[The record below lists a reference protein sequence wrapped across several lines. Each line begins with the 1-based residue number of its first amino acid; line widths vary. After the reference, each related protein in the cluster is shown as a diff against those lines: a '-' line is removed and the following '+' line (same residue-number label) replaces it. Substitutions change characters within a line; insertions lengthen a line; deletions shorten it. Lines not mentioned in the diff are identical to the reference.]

1 MSTKTLIEYVDDL
14 DGSRNAETVRFSLDG
29 REYEIDLNDRHAR
42 KFRKAVKPYT
52 AVARPVRQVRQKT
65 GRRTMETR
73 ERAVRVRMWA
83 RKHGYEV
90 GARGRIPIEVEEAFN
105 AALRNTR
112 TLA

>member
-1 MSTKTLIEYVDDL
+1 LSTKTLIEYVDDL
-14 DGSRNAETVRFSLDG
+14 DGSRNAETVRFGLDG

-42 KFRKAVKPYT
+42 KFRKAVKPFT
-52 AVARPVRQVRQKT
+52 TNARAVRRKT

-73 ERAVRVRMWA
+73 ERAIRVRTWA

-105 AALRNTR
+105 AALI
-112 TLA
+112 